1 MSLVIRLS
9 KKLHKT
15 NHTNFFDSMT
25 KRRPTQRELDAI
37 QKTANERALRA
48 ANKLAKELGI
58 TPKLHKR
65 PKQGKR
71 L

>member
-1 MSLVIRLS
+1 
-9 KKLHKT
+9 
-15 NHTNFFDSMT
+15 MT

-37 QKTANERALRA
+37 QKRANERALRS

-58 TPKLHKR
+58 SPKLYK
-65 PKQGKR
+65 KTKEGKR